1 MLNLTKTILS
11 LALMITASVVC
22 AQNIRI
28 QGQVTSNKRPVSG
41 VNIIL
46 TDEGNGSIGTTDE
59 SGNFSVIAPRNG
71 SLKFSHVEY
80 EEKQVE
86 IRGRQTL
93 NVQLKTN
100 IVELSEVTVTS
111 KIRKKVVPEPTDI
124 EIEGNYFHLRTRFP
138 VPAALFGSNTRLVIQ
153 PAIYDIN
160 EKKRQLLRPMV
171 FDGREYTITQK
182 RMYDGDL
189 TRDPLKPYLTTKTTP
204 GRENDLL
211 TYHDSISMAHPTH
224 NYRADV
230 LLSLENYNRILY
242 TDSFTIA
249 RGTVNPLRMLD
260 YSLKALPL
268 QDTTVIPRP
277 EMQLRDSQGEIRLT
291 FLIGKTEL
299 DPDNPENNRQIDQL
313 AQEIQAIANDPDAAI
328 RQVSILGV
336 ASPDGAYEANLN
348 LARRRAETA
357 LKQIRRQMGN
367 DLARY
372 VHFHSHGEVA
382 GWDTVVHLLT
392 ADGRED
398 LAEQVRQQI
407 AANRQNTY
415 RIYRKLKQQKGFDTI
430 ARWYLPRLRQ
440 VTYQYEYTIFR
451 HLNREEVQELYRR
464 EQAKLSRYEYY
475 LLASYADNDT
485 LRTAYL
491 EQALKTHGNFL
502 YAANE
507 LAQIRIRQG
516 QPDDRLLEPY
526 AVAGTPAEIL
536 SNHLTA
542 LLQKGR
548 YSDALNTLELID
560 KKQRDPY
567 IEAVVLAMNGYYE
580 EAAPVLC
587 AGNPLNEVVFLLA
600 RKENRQALERART
613 LSDRNPKVLYLRA
626 MAANRTDHVGEAM
639 LCLEKAIELDPQ
651 LLELARI
658 DGDVQDLLTN
668 HTDPK
673 TDHRTTREP

>member
-1 MLNLTKTILS
+1 MPNPIKNI
-11 LALMITASVVC
+11 LALILLTAAGALY

-28 QGQVTSNKRPVSG
+28 QGHVTSNQQPVGG
-41 VNIIL
+41 VNIVC

-71 SLKFSHVEY
+71 VLKFSHIGY

-93 NVQLKTN
+93 KVELKAHV
-100 IVELSEVTVTS
+100 VELSEVTVTS
-111 KIRKKVVPEPTDI
+111 KTGKKVIPEPTDI
-124 EIEGNYFHLRTRFP
+124 EIEGNFFHLRTRFP

-153 PAIYDIN
+153 PSIYDIN
-160 EKKRQLLRPMV
+160 EKKRRLLRPMV

-182 RMYDGDL
+182 RMYGGDL
-189 TRDPLKPYLTTKTTP
+189 TRDPLNPYLTTKTTP
-204 GRENDLL
+204 GRVNDLL
-211 TYHDSISMAHPTH
+211 AYHDSIRVEHPAH

-260 YSLKALPL
+260 YRLEALPL

-277 EMQLRDSQGEIRLT
+277 EMQLRDSRGEIRLT
-291 FLIGKTEL
+291 FLMQKTEL
-299 DPDNPENNRQIDQL
+299 DPDNPENSRQIDRL
-313 AQEIQAIANDPDAAI
+313 AREIQAIATDPDAAI
-328 RQVSILGV
+328 QQVRITGV
-336 ASPDGAYEANLN
+336 ASPDGSYEANLN
-348 LARRRAETA
+348 LARRRAEAA
-357 LKQIRRQMGN
+357 LKQIRAQMGN

-372 VHFHSHGEVA
+372 VRFSPHGEVA
-382 GWDTVVHLLT
+382 GWDTVASLLE
-392 ADGRED
+392 ADGREN
-398 LAEQVRQQI
+398 LAGLVRQQT
-407 AANRQNTY
+407 AANGRNTY
-415 RIYRKLKQQKGFDTI
+415 RTYRTLKRQEGFDTI
-430 ARWYLPRLRQ
+430 ARLYLPRLRQ
-440 VTYQYEYTIFR
+440 VTYLYEYTILR
-451 HLNREEVQELYRR
+451 QLNREEVQQLYQQGP
-464 EQAKLSRYEYY
+464 EKLSRYEYY
-475 LLASYADNDT
+475 LLASHAGNDS
-485 LRTAYL
+485 LRAVYL
-491 EQALKTHGNFL
+491 EQALKTHGHFL

-536 SNHLTA
+536 NNHLTA

-548 YSDALNTLELID
+548 HSDALTTLELID
-560 KKQRDPY
+560 KSRRHPY
-567 IEAVVLAMNGYYE
+567 TEAVVLALNGYYE

-600 RKENRQALERART
+600 RKENRQALERVRT

-668 HTDPK
+668 DTDPEA
-673 TDHRTTREP
+673 DRQTTREP